1 MPTSEKH
8 AHQNQSKN
16 NDKKKKNGHR
26 LTEPEEQTH
35 IFESSSICMDTAAF
49 GAGNHSSGL
58 GAV

>member
-16 NDKKKKNGHR
+16 NKKKKKNGYR
-26 LTEPEEQTH
+26 LTEPEEQTL
-35 IFESSSICMDTAAF
+35 IFESSAICMDIAAF
-49 GAGNHSSGL
+49 GAENRSSRL